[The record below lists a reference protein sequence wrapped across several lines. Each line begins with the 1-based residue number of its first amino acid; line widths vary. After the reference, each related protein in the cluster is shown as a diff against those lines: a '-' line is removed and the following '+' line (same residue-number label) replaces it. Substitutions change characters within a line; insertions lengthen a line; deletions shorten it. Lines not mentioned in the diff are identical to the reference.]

1 MKSVIDIFAEIN
13 TEAVMLNVATDGDH
27 FRMKALNHLRAE
39 SDNPVFRQMKFFNN

>member
-27 FRMKALNHLRAE
+27 YRRKVFIHIRAE
-39 SDNPVFRQMKFFNN
+39 SDHPVFRQMKFF